1 MTDDQ
6 KSGEKPVM
14 AQGNESVQF
23 EFYGSFTHSIDA
35 KGRIIIP
42 NVYRESLGET
52 FTIGPTREFKGI
64 ALYPN
69 KVFDSIRA
77 ELSAMNQRKTF
88 VQTYTTQFYKLS
100 YRGIQADSQ
109 GRVLLPPKLRQ
120 RILGEAKDLEI
131 SGDADFIRIQD
142 AVSADAMDVL
152 FMQNLDDTLEQMG
165 NIDIDGRIL

>member
-1 MTDDQ
+1 
-6 KSGEKPVM
+6 
-14 AQGNESVQF
+14 
-23 EFYGSFTHSIDA
+23 
-35 KGRIIIP
+35 
-42 NVYRESLGET
+42 
-52 FTIGPTREFKGI
+52 
-64 ALYPN
+64 
-69 KVFDSIRA
+69 
-77 ELSAMNQRKTF
+77 MNQRKTF
-88 VQTYTTQFYKLS
+88 VQNVYHAFLKLS